1 MEPKL
6 TPPDTLSPGAMLRQ
20 ARTERGQSLD
30 EVAQALR
37 LSPRILSALEDDAYE
52 RLPGPTY
59 VRGYLRSYA
68 QFLGLSVRPLLEG
81 FNNRP
86 EAKRRTEIKG
96 RAPVRQATASD
107 AVVRLASVAVAVVV
121 FGLAAMWW
129 TGHDI
134 SSVSGDAEPLL
145 SEPVFEPAPE
155 PAPEYGISD
164 PVATAQAPA
173 VETAAPPP
181 AEEPANA
188 AESPPP
194 VETPVQVAADV
205 APDPVETARS
215 AEPEPAAAPT
225 ADETPAAPVARLVLY
240 LHEDSWA
247 DVRDA
252 RGERLLYETIP
263 AGRVVT
269 VEGVAP
275 LSVFLGNVRG
285 VTVEFNGEEYN
296 AARHRRGDV
305 ARFTLGTRSG

>member
-1 MEPKL
+1 MEPKM
-6 TPPDTLSPGAMLRQ
+6 TASETGSPGAMLRQ
-20 ARTERGQSLD
+20 ARAERGLSID

-37 LSPRILSALEDDAYE
+37 LSPRILSALEEDAYE

-68 QFLGLSVRPLLEG
+68 QFLDLSVHPLLEG

-86 EAKRRTEIKG
+86 EASQRTEIKG
-96 RAPVRQATASD
+96 HAPVRQATASD

-121 FGLAAMWW
+121 FGLAALWW
-129 TGHDI
+129 TGHDVSTL
-134 SSVSGDAEPLL
+134 SSEA
-145 SEPVFEPAPE
+145 PVPTDRVFDPAPE
-155 PAPEYGISD
+155 PQPAREISD
-164 PVATAQAPA
+164 PVATVRAPAPEAPAPAAAAEPPATPSEPSAPA
-173 VETAAPPP
+173 VAPPAP
-181 AEEPANA
+181 AAVAGNTDASAP
-188 AESPPP
+188 
-194 VETPVQVAADV
+194 ETLA
-205 APDPVETARS
+205 
-215 AEPEPAAAPT
+215 AAAPA
-225 ADETPAAPVARLVLY
+225 ADPDARLARLVLY
-240 LHEDSWA
+240 VREDSWA

-305 ARFTLGTRSG
+305 ARFTLGPRSG